1 MIETPK
7 SKQLGAALYSAR
19 QAKGWSVGEV
29 AERIGASVSLV
40 ASLERDAGAELAP
53 VYRDGFLRR
62 YLHLVGMD
70 EEVAPTAPP
79 PAIRPILTGVRGIRK
94 NHWINASFSWLRY
107 ALVSVVIVA
116 PMLWFGI
123 NHSVLWLTDGL
134 EATPEGSE
142 RAAKANSERRQVRI
156 IRASQLPP
164 RGQSQ
169 SQPQPQ
175 SQPQSLMQPQ
185 SSNQQPEANALGSQ
199 PGRGAGDTPQP
210 PANMSPVAQPVA
222 HELTI
227 RLTEDSWIE
236 VVDAEDSRLEHNLLR
251 GDTAQRYQGE
261 PPFDLLLGK
270 GAAVELALNGQVVN
284 HLAVQDEPSGS
295 VGLIEL
301 RVFADGRVERKP

>member
-7 SKQLGAALYSAR
+7 SKQLGAALYLAR
-19 QAKGWSVGEV
+19 QAKGWSVAEV

-169 SQPQPQ
+169 SQP
-175 SQPQSLMQPQ
+175 
-185 SSNQQPEANALGSQ
+185 
-199 PGRGAGDTPQP
+199 
-210 PANMSPVAQPVA
+210 
-222 HELTI
+222 
-227 RLTEDSWIE
+227 
-236 VVDAEDSRLEHNLLR
+236 
-251 GDTAQRYQGE
+251 
-261 PPFDLLLGK
+261 
-270 GAAVELALNGQVVN
+270 
-284 HLAVQDEPSGS
+284 
-295 VGLIEL
+295 
-301 RVFADGRVERKP
+301 